1 MSSDVKNPAEKDGNY
16 EQGEVSS
23 PSCTISSRVVR
34 GSSDVVDNVERKR
47 KEAST
52 DVSYN
57 RKRKESRKS
66 DRKSRKRHRKYRDE
80 DSSASS
86 SASTSSSLAVSTT
99 SSSDDDSGDR
109 RKKKKKKSRK
119 RSHDHKKNKKNR
131 SKDKGKKEKKSKE
144 RKRSNDDK
152 DRDNEP
158 VFGKYGIIKLSDMP
172 IKQRSFEMWLEQV
185 KKIPGF
191 TGPKWELQNY
201 FKEYAEDYNTA
212 TLPHI
217 KYYDYDRWE
226 MDEYKK
232 EKTRMEIS
240 SSAASSKEALYQ
252 REQRDLTRNKQK
264 EGLDLVRSTMN
275 KEKIEEMK
283 RQKQLQSEMAH
294 AFKTGDHQRYQ
305 QLKNRLER
313 EK

>member
-1 MSSDVKNPAEKDGNY
+1 MSSREKDTT
-16 EQGEVSS
+16 EVDRK
-23 PSCTISSRVVR
+23 CEIG
-34 GSSDVVDNVERKR
+34 GSLDVDRRERKG

-52 DVSYN
+52 SGSHH
-57 RKRKESRKS
+57 RKRKESRVS
-66 DRKSRKRHRKYRDE
+66 DRKSRKSKRHRRYRDE
-80 DSSASS
+80 DSSTSS
-86 SASTSSSLAVSTT
+86 SASTSPDETTDT
-99 SSSDDDSGDR
+99 SSEDESGDR
-109 RKKKKKKSRK
+109 RKKKKRK
-119 RSHDHKKNKKNR
+119 RSHDHNKKKKKYR
-131 SKDKGKKEKKSKE
+131 SKDMEKKEKKSKGQ
-144 RKRSNDDK
+144 KRSKDTREVDD
-152 DRDNEP
+152 RP

-172 IKQRSFEMWLEQV
+172 TKQRSFEIWLEQV
-185 KKIPGF
+185 KGIPGF

-226 MDEYKK
+226 MDEYTRNKK
-232 EKTRMEIS
+232 AKMEAS
-240 SSAASSKEALYQ
+240 SSAASSKEAVFQ
-252 REQRDLTRNKQK
+252 QEQRDLTRNKQK
-264 EGLDLVRSTMN
+264 EGLDLVKSMMN